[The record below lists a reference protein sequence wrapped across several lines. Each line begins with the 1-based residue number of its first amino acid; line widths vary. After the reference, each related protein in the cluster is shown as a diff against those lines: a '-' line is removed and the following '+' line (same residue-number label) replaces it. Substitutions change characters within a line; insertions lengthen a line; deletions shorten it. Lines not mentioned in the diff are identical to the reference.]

1 MIRFIPVLFLLL
13 SALTF
18 GATSGSAK
26 EAAPKV
32 RYKEGK
38 ELNFEELLIQ
48 GQLKRPDIQ
57 IVTGNEADDTNGLLR
72 LRENFMDRMAVDYG
86 ETIP

>member
-18 GATSGSAK
+18 GATSESAK
-26 EAAPKV
+26 EVAPRV